1 MSARARLCVIFATV
15 GRPADI
21 ERWTSL
27 LQNQSQPPETVIYS
41 VTCAEDLPSVE
52 KLYPHSSVVVGDRGL
67 AKQRNRALEL
77 AVSEH
82 DIIVFFD
89 DDFVP
94 SNDWLVGVVSAF
106 SAYPEVV
113 GIDGL
118 VIADGINSGE
128 IPFAT
133 ALDLVEKYADDDSRQ
148 GAPPIRQTGL
158 YGCNMSFR
166 ASAIEDTRF
175 DENLPLYGWQE
186 DVDFSSRLKCRGKL
200 LRVSSSFGVHR
211 GVRGAR
217 LNGFSLGYSQI
228 ANPLYLFKK
237 KSVSLKF
244 TVSIILR
251 NIAMNHLRS
260 LRPED
265 GIDRRGRLRGNWCA
279 AFDLIRLKI
288 HPTRILEFQ

>member
-1 MSARARLCVIFATV
+1 MSARSRVCVIFATV

-27 LQNQSQPPETVIYS
+27 LHSQSQPPETVIYS
-41 VTCAEDLPSVE
+41 VTRADDLPSGE
-52 KLYPHSSVVVGDRGL
+52 KLYPHSSVVLGDRGL

-77 AVSEH
+77 AISKH

-94 SNDWLVGVVSAF
+94 SDGWLAGMISAF
-106 SAYPEVV
+106 SEYPEVI

-128 IPFAT
+128 ISVAT
-133 ALDLVEKYADDDSRQ
+133 ALNLVRNAAEDGLRQ
-148 GAPPIRQTGL
+148 GSPPIPQTGL

-166 ASAIEDTRF
+166 ASAIGDTRF

-186 DVDFSSRLKCRGKL
+186 DVDFSSRLRSRGKL
-200 LRVSSSFGVHR
+200 IRISSSFGVHR

-228 ANPLYLFKK
+228 ANPLYLLKK
-237 KSVSLKF
+237 RSVSLKF

-251 NIAMNHLRS
+251 NIAMNHIRS

-265 GIDRRGRLRGNWCA
+265 GIDRRGRLRGNWRA
-279 AFDLIRLKI
+279 VLDLIRLKI
-288 HPTRILEFQ
+288 HPTRILEF